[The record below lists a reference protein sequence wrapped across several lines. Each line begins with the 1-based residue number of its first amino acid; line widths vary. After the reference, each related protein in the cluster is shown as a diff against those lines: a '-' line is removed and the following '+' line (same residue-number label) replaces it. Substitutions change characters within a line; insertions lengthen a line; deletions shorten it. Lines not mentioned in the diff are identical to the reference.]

1 MRRLACAVALVAV
14 VVAACS
20 GGGDDAGKDDDAPA
34 TTAAAEDGGGSG
46 SGSGGA
52 GAAGTDAAAYVD
64 ALVTASTGNGMGDSP
79 DQNRCF
85 AQAYVDTVG
94 VEALSR
100 KVSVATLRTSTGV
113 VPDSFGIEFTDAQR
127 ETFFDGLQAC
137 SDIKGYFVRAF
148 TGDQSLT
155 DADRACLTTAIDD
168 EMVKTIVTAP
178 FDGDQSPIESTPAFD
193 LAMTKLVTACPEA
206 MSHAGFTP

>member
-1 MRRLACAVALVAV
+1 MTHRSTWAR
-14 VVAACS
+14 
-20 GGGDDAGKDDDAPA
+20 
-34 TTAAAEDGGGSG
+34 
-46 SGSGGA
+46 
-52 GAAGTDAAAYVD
+52 
-64 ALVTASTGNGMGDSP
+64 TASTGNGMGDSP

-113 VPDSFGIEFTDAQR
+113 VPDSFGIRLTDAQR